1 MSVGEGRSISAPG
14 LAGAWSTGQL
24 EALLRHLPTA
34 ALVVDAASGR
44 VLLHNDM
51 VTAIWRR
58 PPTRREEEA
67 DHATWDAFHLDGRPY
82 LPEEWPPNRT
92 VHTGEAIV
100 GEELEI
106 LRGDGTRGIVRISS
120 NPVLGDAGEVVAAVA
135 TITDV
140 TKQRSDDRTRHFLAT
155 VSAVL
160 GSSLSYGTTLRNV
173 AELAV
178 PEVAD
183 WCAVDILGE
192 AGRVDRLAVEHGEK
206 VADDVAIA
214 LGHRSPRDI
223 QAPGG
228 VTRVLRTGVA
238 ELALAADA
246 PGFESVA
253 ADEEQVGLLRALGAT
268 SVMIVPLLARGKI
281 IGSLTFVSAADS
293 QVYGE
298 DDLEVGREL
307 AARAALAIDNARL
320 YHETQAASRAKSD
333 FLAVM
338 SHELRTPLNAIAGYT
353 ELLEIGIH
361 GPLTDAQRDA
371 LQRVSR
377 NQAHLLTLIDDV
389 LRYAQLEAGKVEF
402 ALRAVPVDDALAELE
417 TFFEPQIRAAGLEF
431 VRNTHTPQLAVVADA
446 DKLHQILLNLISNA
460 IKFTPQGGR
469 IMLGSRQEGDLVHV
483 TVEDTG
489 IGIDAEFLDAV
500 FDPFFQGNR
509 RTNRP
514 ASGVGLGLAIS
525 RDLARGMGG
534 DLTVRSVAS
543 EGAAFTI
550 TLQGA
555 PLDGARADAGEGRS
569 GVDREAVTPRG

>member
-14 LAGAWSTGQL
+14 LTGAWSTGQL

-338 SHELRTPLNAIAGYT
+338 SHELRTPLTAIIGYA
-353 ELLEIGIH
+353 ELLELGIPEPVTESQREQIERIEIAARH
-361 GPLTDAQRDA
+361 LQELIEEILTVA
-371 LQRVSR
+371 S
-377 NQAHLLTLIDDV
+377 
-389 LRYAQLEAGKVEF
+389 LEAGEAKIRRQSVS
-402 ALRAVPVDDALAELE
+402 VDDLLRKAEVIIRPMAMAKDLRLE
-417 TFFEPQIRAAGLEF
+417 VTGAGESLE
-431 VRNTHTPQLAVVADA
+431 VETDPE
-446 DKLHQILLNLISNA
+446 KLLQVLLNLLSNA
-460 IKFTPQGGR
+460 VKFTETGGIR
-469 IMLGSRQEGDLVHV
+469 LGARVVGGLLELEVG
-483 TVEDTG
+483 DTG
-489 IGIDAEFLDAV
+489 IGVHSRDRDRIFE
-500 FDPFFQGNR
+500 PFWQVDQPTTR
-509 RTNRP
+509 RAGGT
-514 ASGVGLGLAIS
+514 GLGLTIS
-525 RDLARGMGG
+525 RRLLDLLSG
-534 DLTVRSVAS
+534 DIEVQSEPTHGSSFIVRV
-543 EGAAFTI
+543 
-550 TLQGA
+550 
-555 PLDGARADAGEGRS
+555 PLRMPD
-569 GVDREAVTPRG
+569 